1 MSPFYPFRGGIR
13 LKGTMSPFL
22 PFFLEQ
28 GFPNLNISARE
39 KNYPCCITY
48 GASSP
53 VHQLQCIILRASTS
67 VHHPP
72 CITPGA
78 SPSVHHPWCINSNAS
93 FSVHQLR
100 CITLG
105 APPPVH
111 HPCCII
117 LGASFSVHHSRC
129 FTSSPSPPCPIKCFR
144 APSHQ
149 ILAKCAPQ
157 KACNRNKA
165 EFATKV
171 RKLT

>member
-1 MSPFYPFRGGIR
+1 MIAKTLNIRSFVAKTHLSRFTLFFRQQMSPFYPFRGGGVR
-13 LKGTMSPFL
+13 PKGTMSPFL
-22 PFFLEQ
+22 TFFLEQ

-111 HPCCII
+111 HPCFII
-117 LGASFSVHHSRC
+117 LGASPPVHH
-129 FTSSPSPPCPIKCFR
+129 PPV
-144 APSHQ
+144 
-149 ILAKCAPQ
+149 L
-157 KACNRNKA
+157 
-165 EFATKV
+165 
-171 RKLT
+171 